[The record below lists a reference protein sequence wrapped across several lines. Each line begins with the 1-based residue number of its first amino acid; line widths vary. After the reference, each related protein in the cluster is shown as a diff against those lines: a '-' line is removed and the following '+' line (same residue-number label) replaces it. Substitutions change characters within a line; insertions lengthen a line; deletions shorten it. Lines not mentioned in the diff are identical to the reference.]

1 MKLLKKMLFV
11 LVFVSLLTVSFACKP
26 KHEHKYGEWEF
37 TTTPTM
43 EVAGKAK
50 KACECGDVV
59 EEEVAKLS
67 DSSVWTVKETV
78 DSTCSVAGKKV
89 YTSVYGEITVAIE
102 KTAHNP
108 GEWKLSVNPTES
120 KEGVLE
126 RECSVCGEKE
136 TTSVSK
142 LTDTT
147 VWTLKEEVK
156 ATCTAEGKKVYTSVY
171 GEVEVVLEKTS
182 HNYGAWKLT
191 VNPTE
196 TESGKAEHVCECGE
210 KEEVTVPALTD
221 AKVWTLKEEIK
232 ATCATE
238 GKKVYTSVY
247 GKVTVVLA
255 KVNHEYGA
263 WKLTVNPTETESG
276 KAEHVCKYGEKEEVT
291 VPALTDA
298 KVWTVKEEVKS
309 SCSVAG
315 KKVYTSVYG
324 EVTVTLPKNTHSYS
338 EWFLTKESSLEET
351 GKAERFCNECGE
363 KEEVTVP
370 ALTDEKVWTKK
381 VIVEVTCENGGE
393 TLYTSVYGE
402 VTVYSSPVAHEYSSW
417 KITSEPTEFVSG
429 LAERTCKYGETEE
442 VLIAKLSDTT
452 VWTLTKNVEATCANA
467 GEKVYTS
474 IYGEVTVV
482 LEKLPHAYGEWILTV
497 EPTLEETGKA
507 ERTCKFGEKD
517 EVIVPVLTDT
527 SVWSSNVIVPVS
539 CSTDGKTEY
548 TSIYGK
554 VLVVTPV
561 SGHVYGSWALV
572 EKPTLTKG
580 GSAIRYCT
588 CGISETATVPA
599 LTDTSVWTI
608 TEEVKATCTAEGKQ
622 VYTSIYG
629 EVIVVLEKTS
639 HTYGEWTLTLE
650 PTLNTTGKAER
661 KCECGSKE
669 EVEAAK
675 LSDTTVWTLIED
687 VKATCAAEG
696 KQVYTSVYG
705 EVIIVLEKLPHT
717 YGEWKLATE
726 PTLTE
731 KGTAEREC
739 ECGAKET
746 KDVPALSDSYW
757 TLVDEVKPTCDAEG
771 KQVYESELG
780 QLTLVIEKLPHT
792 FGKWTVVKMPTL
804 TEKGEEERTCSQ
816 CSKKETRKIS
826 ELTDK
831 SVWAVID
838 EVPSTCE
845 VKGSR
850 TYKSTYGEVVVEL
863 ELAPHSLESYT
874 IVNEPTLEAAGTAKG
889 LCLVCNNEV
898 EVEIPSLSDKAW
910 SLMEEVKPDYNKK
923 GSQKYASI
931 YGEVTIEV
939 KKLVAPY
946 DGKTYHAFS
955 MEADDADEIFE
966 ERKAGT
972 SWINAVMT
980 VGENSVGTGEAFPFR
995 GTYTFKMIDPETGKI
1010 EISDEDT
1017 TYPAFVDF
1025 ETGIIV
1031 RAFRNSFN
1039 YVLVYTPFALDEGN
1053 TVNASGSAWT
1063 NGMAIE
1069 YVTSEKTYKIFV
1081 NNRDVYFNVSFEG
1094 TKVGDTDN
1102 KVGEILAG
1110 RTFEAQFL
1118 YVKDAKGN
1126 LIQALAN
1133 TGEDLVKSDKFG
1145 GYYVQGGTS
1154 LFVSGNGILRYQA
1167 SKDAKVLEG
1176 TYYIATGEK
1185 YTLDA
1190 YLDGAYYEVTL
1201 QVQYK
1206 TFTTNKPMIKL
1217 TFDSGD
1223 KAELKTLEYNKN
1235 IVAELYEPLND
1246 SFAFKGW
1253 YYDAELKTKVEDDF
1267 KPVKDITLY
1276 AAWKPLVIVNLNNVM
1291 EGDKSVLR
1299 LGEGDVIGD
1308 YLPQY
1313 GKDLEKMLIFR
1324 GWYLDPE
1331 FEIELPEESEL
1342 TVDDSGI
1349 EIYAKWEAIPQ
1360 YYGTYYGTEI
1370 WNKAY
1375 GNSGGRVLSID
1386 ENGNITGFKTGKV
1399 ESYDKETQTI
1409 VWYQTSNVS
1418 RKLKMYFDE
1427 ETGVIAGI
1435 YNDNEIGNDYYI
1447 LSRNLEATNG
1457 KVTSTYGVKNAKSA
1471 TNTQRGFYSQFVQLE
1486 TKKGLT
1492 NIYLYD
1498 NHIYSNIVIIDANG
1512 KDLPISEIRNS
1523 KTVIVKDA
1531 TTNEIILALAAKDE
1545 TFDKTSDTVS
1555 LDPYFGTYV
1564 NGEETVILDG
1574 TGIITYGTKK
1584 GKYTKVEDADYD
1596 FDVYLGNNE
1605 EYYRLTLN
1613 GESFTIEKTMV
1624 EINFVVGEGHNEITS
1639 ITWNMNIVCP
1649 LPSGEEEGYVF
1660 NGYFLDPE
1668 FTKPV
1673 TLPFV
1678 PTQSLTLYAKH
1689 SLPAVVT
1696 IVYNNGSENTSIIYS
1711 QGDKTNIERPTY
1723 KKHIFVG
1730 WYTDPS
1736 FTAGTEWTSGNEI
1749 YEDVTIYAK
1758 WEDAPIYNDDYYPV
1772 EIKNDGKKVIGSDSA
1787 YVWSTCLMKFDP
1799 YGVANTTAYPFQN
1812 CIVTI
1817 SDYDAVKGTLTI
1829 TVEKGSTKT
1838 VYNGF
1843 IDTVSGIIII
1853 SNNASNPIKNIFML
1867 VPAEK
1872 ANSKNT
1878 SAYQNTYWNYGSTR
1892 VIEYNDGETVHKIYI
1907 EDGNVYFN
1915 VTFKDAEGNDVSAK
1929 EANTATNLFV
1939 RDSEGTVIAKC
1950 GYDGTTMVKFDG
1962 YEGTYTN
1969 GTDLL
1974 IVDGVKTVTYN
1985 SVKGQYYLSTLGDC
1999 TLYAFIGK
2007 AYYEVILDK
2016 DTYTFTITKPEVTIS
2031 YVTDGKATLSDDV
2044 VSKKVPYELPTPTN
2058 PDYVFRGWYKDN
2070 ALTEKV
2076 ESPIT
2081 LLEDITLYA
2090 KWAPKVTLTVVYGNG
2105 YETATI
2111 EYGEGEKIVLANPKA
2126 ANGKSFTGWFTDP
2139 ECTVKY
2145 TLGTMDTD
2153 LTIYA
2158 GWIDAHPL
2166 YGDYIGKEFWKQN
2179 IYSSS
2184 NYVSIDKDGNITKG
2198 DRWNFKTGKIT
2209 SINANGTITYDDGK
2223 CAFADVDNGVILINY
2238 SSPYATSIS
2247 NDQFIFIKGCTALTA
2262 KGSALS
2268 DGITRFVTF
2277 TLTGSE
2283 QATMN
2288 VFVYKNRVY
2297 GNVTWV
2303 SATEG
2308 AVTAESAAD
2317 ASGVSVYDSTGSLIV
2332 TLN

>member
-142 LTDTT
+142 LTDAT

-324 EVTVTLPKNTHSYS
+324 EVTVILPKNTHSFS

-572 EKPTLTKG
+572 EKPTLKKV

-669 EVEAAK
+669 EVEVAK

-757 TLVDEVKPTCDAEG
+757 TLVDEVKATCDEEG

-898 EVEIPSLSDKAW
+898 EVEIPSLSDKVW
-910 SLMEEVKPDYNKK
+910 TLMEEVKPDYNKK
-923 GSQKYASI
+923 GSQKYTSI

-955 MEADDADEIFE
+955 MEADDEDERFE

-1069 YVTSEKTYKIFV
+1069 YVTNEKTYKIFV

-1206 TFTTNKPMIKL
+1206 TFTTNKPMIKV

-1267 KPVKDITLY
+1267 KPAKDITLY

-1331 FEIELPEESEL
+1331 FETELPEESEL

-1471 TNTQRGFYSQFVQLE
+1471 TNTERSFYSQFVQLE

-1498 NHIYSNIVIIDANG
+1498 NHIYSNIVITDANG

-1787 YVWSTCLMKFDP
+1787 YVWSSCLMKFDP
-1799 YGVANTTAYPFQN
+1799 YGVANATAYPFRGE
-1812 CIVTI
+1812 ITI
-1817 SDYDAVKGTLTI
+1817 SDFDAAKGTLTI
-1829 TVEKGSTKT
+1829 TVENGSTKT

-1892 VIEYNDGETVHKIYI
+1892 VIEYNDGEAVHKIYI

-1915 VTFKDAEGNDVSAK
+1915 VTFKDAEGNDVSAE

-1985 SVKGQYYLSTLGDC
+1985 GAKGQYYLSTLGDC

-2031 YVTDGKATLSDDV
+2031 YVTDGKATLSNDV

-2166 YGDYIGKEFWKQN
+2166 YGDYIGKEFWK
-2179 IYSSS
+2179 
-2184 NYVSIDKDGNITKG
+2184 
-2198 DRWNFKTGKIT
+2198 
-2209 SINANGTITYDDGK
+2209 
-2223 CAFADVDNGVILINY
+2223 
-2238 SSPYATSIS
+2238 
-2247 NDQFIFIKGCTALTA
+2247 
-2262 KGSALS
+2262 
-2268 DGITRFVTF
+2268 
-2277 TLTGSE
+2277 
-2283 QATMN
+2283 
-2288 VFVYKNRVY
+2288 
-2297 GNVTWV
+2297 
-2303 SATEG
+2303 
-2308 AVTAESAAD
+2308 
-2317 ASGVSVYDSTGSLIV
+2317 
-2332 TLN
+2332 

>member
-89 YTSVYGEITVAIE
+89 YTSVYGEITVSIE

-182 HNYGAWKLT
+182 HNYAAWKLT

-196 TESGKAEHVCECGE
+196 TESGKAEHVC
-210 KEEVTVPALTD
+210 
-221 AKVWTLKEEIK
+221 
-232 ATCATE
+232 
-238 GKKVYTSVY
+238 
-247 GKVTVVLA
+247 
-255 KVNHEYGA
+255 
-263 WKLTVNPTETESG
+263 
-276 KAEHVCKYGEKEEVT
+276 
-291 VPALTDA
+291 
-298 KVWTVKEEVKS
+298 
-309 SCSVAG
+309 
-315 KKVYTSVYG
+315 
-324 EVTVTLPKNTHSYS
+324 
-338 EWFLTKESSLEET
+338 
-351 GKAERFCNECGE
+351 ECGE

-650 PTLNTTGKAER
+650 PTLDTTGKAER

-1010 EISDEDT
+1010 EISDGST

-1133 TGEDLVKSDKFG
+1133 TGKDLVKSDEFG

-1331 FEIELPEESEL
+1331 FETELPEESEL

-1678 PTQSLTLYAKH
+1678 PTQSLTLYAKR

-1787 YVWSTCLMKFDP
+1787 YVWSSCLMKFDP
-1799 YGVANTTAYPFQN
+1799 YGVANAIAYPFRGE
-1812 CIVTI
+1812 ITI
-1817 SDYDAVKGTLTI
+1817 SDFDAAKGTLTI
-1829 TVEKGSTKT
+1829 TVENGSTKT

-1892 VIEYNDGETVHKIYI
+1892 VIEYNDGEAVHKIYI

-1915 VTFKDAEGNDVSAK
+1915 VTFKDAEGNDVSAE

-1985 SVKGQYYLSTLGDC
+1985 GAKGQYYLSTLGDC

-2166 YGDYIGKEFWKQN
+2166 YGDYIGKEFWKQR

-2198 DRWNFKTGKIT
+2198 DIPNFEVAQIT
-2209 SINANGTITYDDGK
+2209 NIDANGMVTYGNGMH
-2223 CAFADVDNGVILINY
+2223 AFADVDNGVILFNY
-2238 SSPYATSIS
+2238 SSRYATTIS
-2247 NDQFIFIKGCTALTA
+2247 NDQYIFIKGCTALTA

-2308 AVTAESAAD
+2308 AVTAERAAH